1 MDDPNSSE
9 TCSVGGEWG
18 GEALSFLDEA
28 DNSSLDKHLG
38 PGLKIQRE
46 GRGGGCG
53 WHPGK
58 PSASELINLDYS
70 MLGSRGG
77 KGRKDAARV
86 YITFEGYVRP
96 RVHLTC

>member
-1 MDDPNSSE
+1 MTLIPLGHAGMEEN
-9 TCSVGGEWG
+9 GEG
-18 GEALSFLDEA
+18 RLEALSFLDEA

-38 PGLKIQRE
+38 PGLRIQHE
-46 GRGGGCG
+46 GWEGGCG

-77 KGRKDAARV
+77 KDGK
-86 YITFEGYVRP
+86 I
-96 RVHLTC
+96 